1 MSLWNETEDTLVAG
15 YLGASGGRPYTPHWH
30 LLGYASEGAEETATN
45 LHDLLNVRMGI
56 GDRCH
61 DLALEYCIQ
70 VETSGGDVGLVKMLC
85 EWFTTEDLIFYGI
98 RYDSD
103 DTYML
108 SYWNPRQKK
117 RFKSKPGKF
126 YRAFFGRTERHQ
138 QWFAEDWD
146 QCVQESQE
154 VHDRY
159 TVTIHSDPQD
169 FVNEYVAMRHGDCD
183 SCCTKPANHFETE
196 GLHPCLVYGGDSGV
210 NLAIVREKDNPD
222 QIAGRTLIWNGKYV
236 RIYPPGYSQRV
247 ALVESVLRAEG
258 IAYQKTS
265 LEGAKLNYIEVPNHS
280 NLVVAPYIDCEVG
293 NATCVHVDVLDGKK
307 SLIVSNDGFDTH
319 QSDFYSTAAFDWET
333 CERRNAE
340 PDYNCECASCGEGF
354 HHDDGDGL
362 ILDGMEYCGASC
374 AQRDGWI
381 YAYVCRNEKDWIHEN
396 DGVVYYEGD
405 HYHHESL
412 DLFDL
417 VYTDDGDVHPVSEC
431 YQIEGIG
438 WFPMSDV
445 KVCRSMSDFRRGS
458 EQKRVTVWSP
468 ESMNDSAPVTCDL
481 TLFDL
486 ADRTQFIAFQKE
498 WRDNTFVIMEHKLT
512 TNQQPF

>member
-1 MSLWNETEDTLVAG
+1 MSLWDEARDPLT
-15 YLGASGGRPYTPHWH
+15 GASAYPYPYLPQWH
-30 LLGYASEGAEETATN
+30 LLGKETDALTHGRSLLDFLDADGDN
-45 LHDLLNVRMGI
+45 LEDMAYR
-56 GDRCH
+56 
-61 DLALEYCIQ
+61 YCQ
-70 VETSGGDVGLVKMLC
+70 LVEQNGGDLGLIKMLC

-103 DTYML
+103 GTYRL
-108 SYWNPRQKK
+108 SYWNPDQKK

-169 FVNEYVAMRHGDCD
+169 IVDEYVAMRHGDCD

-265 LEGAKLNYIEVPNHS
+265 LKGAKLNYIEVPNHS

-293 NATCVHVDVLDGKK
+293 NATCVYVDVLDGKK
-307 SLIVSNDGFDTH
+307 SLMVSDDGFDTH
-319 QSDFYSTAAFDWET
+319 QSDFYSTAAFDWVS
-333 CERRNAE
+333 CERRNSE
-340 PDYNCECASCGEGF
+340 PDYDCHCSSCDEGF
-354 HHDDGDGL
+354 HSDTGDGI
-362 ILDGMEYCGASC
+362 ILEHAEYCSVGC
-374 AQRDGWI
+374 AQNDGWT
-381 YAYVCRNEKDWIHEN
+381 YAYVSTNEHDWIHED
-396 DGVVYYEGD
+396 DGVVQYNGD
-405 HYHHESL
+405 FYHHEAL

-417 VYTDDGDVHPVSEC
+417 VITEDGDVHPVSQC
-431 YQIEGIG
+431 YCIEGVG

-445 KVCRSMSDFRRGS
+445 KVCRSMADFRRGS
-458 EQKRVTVWSP
+458 EQRRVTVWCP
-468 ESMNDSAPVTCDL
+468 ESMNDSTPVTCDL

-486 ADRTQFIAFQKE
+486 ADRKQFIAFQKE
-498 WRDNTFVIMEHKLT
+498 CRDTTFDIMEHKLT

>member
-1 MSLWNETEDTLVAG
+1 MSLWDEARDPLT
-15 YLGASGGRPYTPHWH
+15 GASAYPYPYLPQWH
-30 LLGYASEGAEETATN
+30 LLGKETDALTNGSPLLDFLELDGDNLEDMAYRYCQSLEEN
-45 LHDLLNVRMGI
+45 
-56 GDRCH
+56 
-61 DLALEYCIQ
+61 
-70 VETSGGDVGLVKMLC
+70 GGDIGLIKMLC
-85 EWFTTEDLIFYGI
+85 KWFTTEDLIFYGI

-103 DTYML
+103 GTYRL
-108 SYWNPRQKK
+108 SYWNPDQKK
-117 RFKSKPGKF
+117 RFKSKSGKF

-154 VHDRY
+154 VQDRY

-169 FVNEYVAMRHGDCD
+169 IVNEYVAMRHGDCD

-307 SLIVSNDGFDTH
+307 SLMVSDDGFDTH
-319 QSDFYSTAAFDWET
+319 QSDYYSTASFDWVT
-333 CERRNAE
+333 HERANSE
-340 PDYNCECASCGEGF
+340 PDYDCECNSCGDGF
-354 HHDDGDGL
+354 YSDNGDCVLIDQGEYCTRRCAERDGL
-362 ILDGMEYCGASC
+362 V
-374 AQRDGWI
+374 W
-381 YAYVCRNEKDWIHEN
+381 AYTSANECDWCN
-396 DGVVYYEGD
+396 DDETMYYNGE
-405 HYHHESL
+405 HYHHEAL
-412 DLFDL
+412 ELHDL
-417 VYTDDGDVHPVSEC
+417 VITEDSDVHPVAEC
-431 YQIEGIG
+431 YRIEGVG
-438 WFPMSDV
+438 WFPMTDV
-445 KVCRSMSDFRRGS
+445 RICHTMADFRQGS
-458 EQKRVTVWSP
+458 EQKRLTVWCP
-468 ESMNDSAPVTCDL
+468 DAMATGKPLTGQDL
-481 TLFDL
+481 EDYGYRLFEL
-486 ADRTQFIAFQKE
+486 SDRVQFLAFQKE
-498 WRDNTFVIMEHKLT
+498 CKSEMLDVVQHQLT
-512 TNQQPF
+512 TSQQPF